1 MLHRVRIP
9 LIFLLVVAALLIV
22 LRGVWSAD
30 ADAPSPT
37 ATAAEAALDAR
48 DAGDSQPPDRPPIP
62 ADHWLVGTSNVADVY
77 PAEIAPEAPRELIAE
92 HGPAYLERIGE
103 TRVMH
108 LKGSYYDMGFQHG
121 TLVKDEVQLGAR
133 LMKVIGTFAW
143 KKDFDASLR
152 EAWERTSPHIP
163 DKYKQEMQG
172 IADASGLPLED
183 VQGFSIWPELFH
195 CSGFAV
201 WGKATADG
209 ALLHG
214 RVLDYMREVGLNKW
228 ALLII
233 QEPDGANAFVNVS
246 YSGFLGSVTGM
257 NVKQIGV
264 GEMGG
269 GGAEKWDGFPMSLL
283 VREILE
289 SANTLEDAQR
299 IMTEAPRT
307 CQYYYVISD
316 AKADDG
322 RGSAVGVAAE
332 PNTIQFIGP
341 NEYHDLLPRPVVDTV
356 LLSAGGRYNC
366 LVDRVQKMYGKI
378 TPQIALDVMA
388 RGVSM
393 KSNMHNALFK
403 PATLEIW
410 VAHCTQQIPSC
421 NRPYVHYDV
430 KELMAN
436 RP

>member
-1 MLHRVRIP
+1 MLDRVRIP
-9 LIFLLVVAALLIV
+9 LISVAFATLLIV
-22 LRGVWSAD
+22 PRPAWTAD
-30 ADAPSPT
+30 ADGPSPT
-37 ATAAEAALDAR
+37 ATAAETALDAR
-48 DAGDSQPPDRPPIP
+48 DARDSELPARPPIP
-62 ADHWLVGTSNVADVY
+62 ADHWLAGTSDVDDMY
-77 PAEIAPEAPRELIAE
+77 PAELAPEAPRELIAE
-92 HGPAYLERIGE
+92 HGPAYIERIGE

-121 TLVKDEVQLGAR
+121 TLVKDEVRKGAQ
-133 LMKVIGTFAW
+133 LMKLIGKMAW
-143 KKDFDASLR
+143 KKDFDVSLR

-163 DKYKQEMQG
+163 EKYKQEMQG

-214 RVLDYMREVGLNKW
+214 RVLDYMREVGMNKW

-269 GGAEKWDGFPMSLL
+269 GGAEKWDGLPMSLL

-289 SANTLEDAQR
+289 SADTLEDAQR

-322 RGSAVGVAAE
+322 RGAAVGVAAE
-332 PNTIQFIGP
+332 PDMIQFIGP
-341 NEYHDLLPRPVVDTV
+341 NEHHALLPRPVEEAV
-356 LLSAGGRYNC
+356 LLSAGGR
-366 LVDRVQKMYGKI
+366 
-378 TPQIALDVMA
+378 
-388 RGVSM
+388 
-393 KSNMHNALFK
+393 
-403 PATLEIW
+403 
-410 VAHCTQQIPSC
+410 
-421 NRPYVHYDV
+421 
-430 KELMAN
+430 
-436 RP
+436 